1 MFLLAPP
8 AVAESEPATYI
19 GSTRCVECHPAQVAS
34 WQQSHHAQSMQVA
47 DKGTVLG
54 NFGHAELNQHG
65 QRTRFFRRGEKF
77 FVRTAGADG
86 RQQDFSI
93 AYTFGIFPLQQYLIA
108 LPGGRLQALGVAW
121 DARPKAQGGQRWYHL
136 YPESPPLPG
145 EATHWSGRDQNWNFM
160 CASCHST
167 NLRKNYDLASNK
179 FKTTWSEINVA
190 CEACHGPGSTHLVWA
205 QGKRED
211 HPPGLGLQARAMA
224 AKNIR
229 FTFYEPGQKIA
240 ALQGN
245 PQQGQAANES
255 CLGCH
260 SRRQELVTD
269 RKAGEPFL
277 DQYQPSLIEEGL
289 YHADGQIDGEVFEGG
304 SYVQSA
310 MHRAGVACSNCHE
323 PHSLKLR
330 ASGNALCA
338 QCHQPSHYDRA
349 EHHHHADNSEGAQ
362 CVNCH
367 MPGKTYMGVHVRRDH
382 SLRIPRP
389 AASLRAG
396 TPNACN
402 QCHTDKAVGW
412 SVDALRQWGVIDTG
426 VQKSTAAAINAAWNG
441 NATSVAL
448 LEALQSA
455 PSGMVKASLLA
466 LMPPEDSPQQLAALA
481 AAAADPDGLVR
492 LGAARALK
500 GLSSPDALRIGL
512 ALLDD
517 PLRAVRIEAA
527 RVLAG
532 TPVDTL
538 TAVQQSRL
546 RLAVGELVQ
555 AELASAERPEAHV
568 NLAAIYMNLGRPRD
582 VENELLTA
590 LRLAPDFVPALV
602 NLADWYRYQRKDG
615 AAEPLLRRAVRLA
628 PAAAEPAYALGLLLV
643 RQGKGEEAIRWLE
656 KAAGLDPMETN
667 YKLALEIAKR
677 ELAQVRKTRS
687 SK

>member
-1 MFLLAPP
+1 
-8 AVAESEPATYI
+8 VYAT
-19 GSTRCVECHPAQVAS
+19 
-34 WQQSHHAQSMQVA
+34 
-47 DKGTVLG
+47 
-54 NFGHAELNQHG
+54 
-65 QRTRFFRRGEKF
+65 EKF

-86 RQQDFSI
+86 RLQDFSV
-93 AYTFGIFPLQQYLIA
+93 AYTFGVYPLQQYLIA

-145 EATHWSGRDQNWNFM
+145 ESTHWSGRDQNWNFM

-167 NLRKNYDLASNK
+167 NLRKNYDFASET
-179 FKTTWSEINVA
+179 FKTTWSELNVA

-205 QGKRED
+205 QGKRLD
-211 HPPGLGLQARAMA
+211 HPLGLGLVARTMA
-224 AKNIR
+224 AGTMR
-229 FTFYEPGQKIA
+229 FTFAESGQKIA
-240 ALQGN
+240 TLQGT

-269 RKAGEPFL
+269 KKAGESYL
-277 DQYQPSLIEEGL
+277 DQYQPSLIEQGL

-338 QCHQPSHYDRA
+338 QCHQRSHYDQKG
-349 EHHHHADNSEGAQ
+349 HHHHAENSSGAQ

-389 AASLRAG
+389 ALSHRDG

-402 QCHTDKAVGW
+402 QCHTDKTAQW
-412 SVDALRQWGVIDTG
+412 SVDALRQWGVIDTSAQQS
-426 VQKSTAAAINAAWNG
+426 VAAAIHDAWNG
-441 NATSVAL
+441 NATSTAL
-448 LEALQSA
+448 LGALSTA
-455 PSGMVKASLLA
+455 PSGMVRASLLTLLA
-466 LMPPEDSPQQLAALA
+466 PEDSPRQLTALA
-481 AAAADPDGLVR
+481 AAATDADAQVR

-500 GLSSPDALRIGL
+500 GLSSPEALRIGL
-512 ALLDD
+512 GLLDD
-517 PLRAVRIEAA
+517 SLRAVRIEAA
-527 RVLAG
+527 RTLAG
-532 TPVDTL
+532 TPANVLTL
-538 TAVQQSRL
+538 EQQSRL
-546 RLAVGELVQ
+546 RLVLDELIQ
-555 AELASAERPEAHV
+555 AELASAERPEAHI

-582 VENELLTA
+582 AEKELLTA
-590 LRLAPDFVPALV
+590 LRLAPDFVPVLV
-602 NLADWYRYQRKDG
+602 NLADWYRYQHKDA

-643 RQGKGEEAIRWLE
+643 RRGNRVEAIQWLE
-656 KAAGLDPMETN
+656 KAVGLDPTETY
-667 YKLALEIAKR
+667 YKLALDVAKR
-677 ELAQVRKTRS
+677 EAKQTEKIRGQK
-687 SK
+687 